1 MCVFVIISVVFDA
14 KTKDLHTF
22 HILIAKICVKNIRN
36 KKIFLLTSSSCHPKI
51 FVKEFGYFL
60 MSCH

>member
-1 MCVFVIISVVFDA
+1 MCVFVIISAIFDA

-36 KKIFLLTSSSCHPKI
+36 KKIFLKI
-51 FVKEFGYFL
+51 LKTQHAFI
-60 MSCH
+60 